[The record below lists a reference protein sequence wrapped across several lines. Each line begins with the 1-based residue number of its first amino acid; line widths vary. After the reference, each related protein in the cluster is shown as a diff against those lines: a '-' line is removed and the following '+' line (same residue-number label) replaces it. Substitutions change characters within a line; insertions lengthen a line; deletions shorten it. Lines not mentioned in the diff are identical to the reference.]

1 MEPHPDE
8 QFHPGDEELNWSEQ
22 HENLKGNIICNLYT
36 CTSNIYLIKLKV
48 KFQSS

>member
-36 CTSNIYLIKLKV
+36 SNIYLIKLKL